1 MICIVSINFQC
12 TAIIFLPDLKAMIE
26 SWNFLNSKLWGLVRC
41 RKKRISAL
49 EIGIWDEPWKFPMH
63 LCSAIFT
70 PSNLSYLSALTR
82 RCRLFTST
90 RESKEGVMKT
100 TKSSLW
106 LAHTS
111 HNYWW
116 YLRAIFTPSN
126 LSYLSA
132 LTRRCRLFTSTR
144 ESKEGV
150 MKTTKSSL
158 RLAHTSQNYWWYLLL

>member
-1 MICIVSINFQC
+1 MFFFNFVPFQNKWTVFDLQSVYQHPVHC
-12 TAIIFLPDLKAMIE
+12 NNFSSWLKAMIE
-26 SWNFLNSKLWGLVRC
+26 CWNFLNSKLWGLVRC

-90 RESKEGVMKT
+90 RESKEGVTKT

-106 LAHTS
+106 LEHTS

-116 YLRAIFTPSN
+116 YLCISPAPN
-126 LSYLSA
+126 HCLHLSW
-132 LTRRCRLFTSTR
+132 
-144 ESKEGV
+144 KI
-150 MKTTKSSL
+150 
-158 RLAHTSQNYWWYLLL
+158 